1 MKPLLIFLTTLS
13 AFTFL
18 GVELNLYSFV
28 VLPTL
33 FLSLC
38 LAIIQRNRLMPNLIS
53 AHQFICLFL
62 ISIYVL
68 HLSAYYLNP
77 PYLKLLFEIGIA
89 VALLILI
96 VIKALR
102 ISTKDDK
109 KVKAYKLLL
118 QYAYLIFCFQMFP
131 LIVSY

>member
-13 AFTFL
+13 VFTFL
-18 GVELNLYSFV
+18 YVELNWYSFV

-33 FLSLC
+33 YLGLC

-53 AHQFICLFL
+53 VHQFICLFL

-68 HLSAYYLNP
+68 HLSVYYLNQ
-77 PYLKLLFEIGIA
+77 PYLTLLFEIGIA

-96 VIKALR
+96 VIIVLR

-118 QYAYLIFCFQMFP
+118 QYTYLIFCFQMFP
-131 LIVSY
+131 LIASY